1 MPTAELDRA
10 AESDRSELGDLP
22 DHFMV
27 KGAPVEIHVYSLDQ
41 VDAFCSHFW
50 DAASRVGFD
59 YETNTLNTTW
69 EGIQLGGLGLATRDV
84 ACYLWWQCFESRSYD
99 MPQQVKTKV
108 RKLLFALNKKRLLTV
123 FNLKYELA
131 VTANPR
137 VFGVYLDGLQDCLQ
151 YCRTLDVRG
160 GLKEIL
166 VNRMKL
172 GDKWTDEIDFWLTH
186 QRTVLSQLVP
196 TASGKPRAE
205 VAALKEGGIAAVL
218 QLYDDKQTAFAES
231 NAKAE
236 QENEEIRRYNE
247 QLAPDDEPK
256 KLKVIKEGN
265 GLTARD
271 EKILASIRALL
282 SLQPDFQYDL
292 EQALADYWI
301 EKAER
306 GDFEALYTEL
316 PLQYCAKYCAL
327 DSYNT
332 VLLMDN
338 VSEELERRGLL
349 KAADYYN
356 QQMYLGA
363 AMEEHA
369 FVWDDAQAEEIKE
382 RYQGT
387 MRDALK
393 RFLLTPR
400 ARGVLDLTPKD
411 VIDIQSTLDL
421 TQLKKFFNPDSTN
434 PKETEL
440 LSKILV
446 SPKTRL
452 CMLFHEV
459 NSQYLIDAELTKKT
473 MPALSA
479 VMNKLLLS
487 KGPARAEALAKTHDQ
502 LQLLLT
508 NKKMRPAEVGL
519 CVKFAN
525 YSMDSANAE
534 LIQEL
539 GTAIRTYQ
547 GCDID
552 DNTTWTE
559 EFQAVFY
566 YKLYKKV
573 SKIISSFL
581 DGAGGRKNCMV
592 ARRADDG
599 KVIRMTPYTQAADD
613 TRRSN
618 LILYEP
624 NYNVNGAKTKR
635 WTAAYHGVPPMSE
648 TRRCYV
654 SRFANGL
661 VVHKDYSQ
669 QELRVLAALSG
680 DKNMLQA
687 FIDNKD
693 LHRMVASQIFG
704 IPEADVTGNQRATA
718 KCLRGDTNV
727 VTNLGLMP
735 IKKLYEHKPFGIR
748 VLTKNEATLEH
759 EWKPVLDFM
768 ADRYESVL
776 AQITVRDR
784 DGNEFTFSSSE
795 DHHCFRADGQW
806 VEASQLRVGDYLY
819 GADVL
824 QESISFA
831 RVLFREHYPEVGGD
845 IKTTDE
851 LAGQWDHVVDA
862 VLGEAGR
869 DVQTIAQLAD
879 VKNLRYVRPARSR
892 EGFPEDPNLLVPAIS
907 VGVQSMEP
915 QEALALGDGVSIDT
929 LGTPAALFALSS
941 DTASSTPVSVESG
954 QRQKA
959 RAALAQLA
967 LDDNH
972 GLAPFVPGANFASL
986 LFRTGLALGHEAQTG
1001 AGIPMRIEFR
1011 ERLDH
1016 QTLDARHLAS
1026 GEDSVDAVHKYEVVR
1041 VEKIQLEAQ
1050 ERLYDLE
1057 VMDNHNFL
1065 IAQPNHPYDN
1075 GSANFGVFVHNSA
1088 NFGLVY
1094 LKTEETF
1101 AQDYLNGDVDE
1112 ARKIFSGIFATFPR
1126 MKEWMNERLKLLRKA
1141 IQETKKRGDWQCIV
1155 PIETLWGDPIEH
1167 MFSIN
1172 KKMDVIDAERYFI
1185 NWVIQSTASNI
1196 GALSIARV
1204 EEWIKLERMQSVING
1219 FTHDAL
1225 DGDVEGSEFLKFMES
1240 VPKIA
1245 EKRPLEEFKLPV
1257 RLDAEIGVDLGSLV
1271 EIKRNKETDAF
1282 VTDGRMDSKI
1292 EGRAGD
1298 VQRLIERLRL
1308 SYPDL
1313 QYEKLDE
1320 SKKYNGWSDLF
1331 SLKGCYYPDMGRE
1344 VITESGRLIV
1354 ETA

>member
-1 MPTAELDRA
+1 MFTAEIDRA
-10 AESDRSELGDLP
+10 ASYDRQPVDDMPS
-22 DHFMV
+22 HFIV
-27 KGAPVEIHVYSLDQ
+27 KDAPVEMHVYGLDE
-41 VDAFCSHFW
+41 VDAFCAHFW

-69 EGIQLGGLGLATRDV
+69 EGIELGGLGLATREV
-84 ACYLWWQCFESRSYD
+84 ACYLWWQCFESRSYE
-99 MPQQVKTKV
+99 MPQVVRTKV
-108 RKLLFALNKKRLLTV
+108 RKLLYALNKKRLLTV

-131 VTANPR
+131 VTANPK
-137 VFGVYLDGLQDCLQ
+137 VFGVYLDGLQDCMQ

-172 GDKWTDEIDFWLTH
+172 GEKWTDDIDFWLLH
-186 QRTVLSQLVP
+186 QRVVLSQLAP
-196 TASGKPRAE
+196 TASGKPRDE
-205 VAALKEGGIAAVL
+205 VTALRENGIQGVYD
-218 QLYDDKQTAFAES
+218 LYDKKKQSFAES

-236 QENEEIRRYNE
+236 AENEKIRAYNE
-247 QLAPDDEPK
+247 SIGPDDEPK
-256 KLKVIKEGN
+256 KLKAVKEGT
-265 GLTARD
+265 GLTSRD
-271 EKILASIRALL
+271 EKILASIQALMG
-282 SLQPDFQYDL
+282 LQKDFEYDL
-292 EQALADYWI
+292 GEALAAYWI

-316 PLQYCAKYCAL
+316 PLKYCSKYCAL

-338 VSEELERRGLL
+338 VCEELERRKLT

-369 FVWDDAQAEEIKE
+369 FFWDDARAEDIKE
-382 RYQGT
+382 RYQGI
-387 MRDALK
+387 MRDGLK

-411 VIDIQSTLDL
+411 AIDIQSSLDL
-421 TQLKKFFNPDSTN
+421 IQLKKFFNPDSTN
-434 PKETEL
+434 SKETAL

-479 VMNKLLLS
+479 VMNKLLMS
-487 KGPARAEALAKTHDQ
+487 KGTARAEALAKTHDQ

-519 CVKFAN
+519 CVRFAN
-525 YSMDSANAE
+525 YSMESSNAE
-534 LIQEL
+534 FIQEL

-552 DNTTWTE
+552 DDSTWTD
-559 EFQAVFY
+559 EFQAIFY

-592 ARRADDG
+592 ARLTDDG
-599 KVIRMTPYTQAADD
+599 KVIRMHPYTDVPDEQRDGK
-613 TRRSN
+613 
-618 LILYEP
+618 LIVYEP
-624 NYNVNGAKTKR
+624 NFNVNGAKTKR

-654 SRFANGL
+654 SRFGNGI

-704 IPEADVTGNQRATA
+704 CAEEDVTGNQRATA
-718 KCLRGDTNV
+718 K
-727 VTNLGLMP
+727 
-735 IKKLYEHKPFGIR
+735 
-748 VLTKNEATLEH
+748 
-759 EWKPVLDFM
+759 
-768 ADRYESVL
+768 
-776 AQITVRDR
+776 
-784 DGNEFTFSSSE
+784 
-795 DHHCFRADGQW
+795 
-806 VEASQLRVGDYLY
+806 
-819 GADVL
+819 
-824 QESISFA
+824 
-831 RVLFREHYPEVGGD
+831 
-845 IKTTDE
+845 
-851 LAGQWDHVVDA
+851 
-862 VLGEAGR
+862 
-869 DVQTIAQLAD
+869 
-879 VKNLRYVRPARSR
+879 
-892 EGFPEDPNLLVPAIS
+892 
-907 VGVQSMEP
+907 
-915 QEALALGDGVSIDT
+915 
-929 LGTPAALFALSS
+929 
-941 DTASSTPVSVESG
+941 
-954 QRQKA
+954 
-959 RAALAQLA
+959 
-967 LDDNH
+967 
-972 GLAPFVPGANFASL
+972 
-986 LFRTGLALGHEAQTG
+986 
-1001 AGIPMRIEFR
+1001 
-1011 ERLDH
+1011 
-1016 QTLDARHLAS
+1016 
-1026 GEDSVDAVHKYEVVR
+1026 
-1041 VEKIQLEAQ
+1041 
-1050 ERLYDLE
+1050 
-1057 VMDNHNFL
+1057 
-1065 IAQPNHPYDN
+1065 
-1075 GSANFGVFVHNSA
+1075 SA

-1101 AQDYLNGDVDE
+1101 AQDYLNGDVE
-1112 ARKIFSGIFATFPR
+1112 QARRIFAGIFATFPR
-1126 MKEWMNERLKLLRKA
+1126 MKEWMNERLKLLRKHIKA
-1141 IQETKKRGDWQCIV
+1141 TKDRGDWQCIV

-1167 MFSIN
+1167 MFSIT

-1204 EEWIKLERMQSVING
+1204 EEWLKEEAMKSVVNG

-1225 DGDVEGSEFLKFMES
+1225 DSDVEGNEFMRFMEN

-1292 EGRAGD
+1292 EGKTAD
-1298 VQRLIERLRL
+1298 VARLLERLRMT
-1308 SYPDL
+1308 YPDL
-1313 QYEKLDE
+1313 QYEKTGEDAKRN
-1320 SKKYNGWSDLF
+1320 SWSDLF
-1331 SLKGCYYPDMGRE
+1331 SLKGCYYPDMGKE
-1344 VITESGRLIV
+1344 VVTESGRLII

>member
-1 MPTAELDRA
+1 MSTAELDRA

-525 YSMDSANAE
+525 YSMESANAE

-718 KCLRGDTNV
+718 K
-727 VTNLGLMP
+727 
-735 IKKLYEHKPFGIR
+735 
-748 VLTKNEATLEH
+748 
-759 EWKPVLDFM
+759 
-768 ADRYESVL
+768 
-776 AQITVRDR
+776 
-784 DGNEFTFSSSE
+784 
-795 DHHCFRADGQW
+795 
-806 VEASQLRVGDYLY
+806 
-819 GADVL
+819 
-824 QESISFA
+824 
-831 RVLFREHYPEVGGD
+831 
-845 IKTTDE
+845 
-851 LAGQWDHVVDA
+851 
-862 VLGEAGR
+862 
-869 DVQTIAQLAD
+869 
-879 VKNLRYVRPARSR
+879 
-892 EGFPEDPNLLVPAIS
+892 
-907 VGVQSMEP
+907 
-915 QEALALGDGVSIDT
+915 
-929 LGTPAALFALSS
+929 
-941 DTASSTPVSVESG
+941 
-954 QRQKA
+954 
-959 RAALAQLA
+959 
-967 LDDNH
+967 
-972 GLAPFVPGANFASL
+972 
-986 LFRTGLALGHEAQTG
+986 
-1001 AGIPMRIEFR
+1001 
-1011 ERLDH
+1011 
-1016 QTLDARHLAS
+1016 
-1026 GEDSVDAVHKYEVVR
+1026 
-1041 VEKIQLEAQ
+1041 
-1050 ERLYDLE
+1050 
-1057 VMDNHNFL
+1057 
-1065 IAQPNHPYDN
+1065 
-1075 GSANFGVFVHNSA
+1075 SA

-1344 VITESGRLIV
+1344 VITESGRLII